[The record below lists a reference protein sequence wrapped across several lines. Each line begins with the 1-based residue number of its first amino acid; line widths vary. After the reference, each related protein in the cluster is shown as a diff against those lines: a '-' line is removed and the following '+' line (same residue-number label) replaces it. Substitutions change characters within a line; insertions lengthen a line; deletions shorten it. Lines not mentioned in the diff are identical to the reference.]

1 MDRNRRYY
9 SSLLVGSVTAFALL
23 WGLPVSAQDV
33 PDGTYR
39 LVKRQMVGGPTLTP
53 PAVMGLTTYS
63 KGARNINVLW
73 YTPDGKPVSVATA
86 ATYKLTAT
94 EYIETLMFNRFD
106 DPSSGKPPAY
116 FIGGPT
122 TTQPVKR
129 DGRKIQFTPP
139 GAPTLVF
146 DGDTYTATIEGVL
159 VDHWEKIK

>member
-1 MDRNRRYY
+1 
-9 SSLLVGSVTAFALL
+9 
-23 WGLPVSAQDV
+23 
-33 PDGTYR
+33 
-39 LVKRQMVGGPTLTP
+39 
-53 PAVMGLTTYS
+53 MGLTTYS
-63 KGARNINVLW
+63 KGARNINVFW
-73 YTPDGKPVSVATA
+73 HTPDGNPASVSTA

-116 FIGGPT
+116 SVGGPT

-129 DGRKIQFTPP
+129 DGQKIQFTPP

-159 VDHWEKIK
+159 VDYWEKIK